1 MLIGPP
7 RGCPFKAMRFPL
19 KKFQDCAP
27 KAVPPA
33 HQPHRSRSCDLWL
46 GSPSANYCVWKE
58 PEHGQKRN
66 KAFRLLERKR
76 NSLPVSLHILP
87 KSEPEVEPTIWRQ
100 PSGRHFTAHSDPGL
114 EISLMSKWR
123 WGEVVVEIN
132 CLSLVSAVQ
141 KTSSV
146 QPSFWKSVSQGQ
158 WIHPFSSPP
167 SYIWFNRERRGAQTE
182 LWGSV
187 L

>member
-1 MLIGPP
+1 MNVSQGWSQLLETYVSVNVILMLIGPP
-7 RGCPFKAMRFPL
+7 RGCPSKAMWFPL

-76 NSLPVSLHILP
+76 HSLPVSLHSSQEWTRSRTNHLTTAI
-87 KSEPEVEPTIWRQ
+87 RQ
-100 PSGRHFTAHSDPGL
+100 TLHGSLRPQAGNFSDDQVKMGGSGCG
-114 EISLMSKWR
+114 
-123 WGEVVVEIN
+123 N
-132 CLSLVSAVQ
+132 
-141 KTSSV
+141 
-146 QPSFWKSVSQGQ
+146 
-158 WIHPFSSPP
+158 
-167 SYIWFNRERRGAQTE
+167 
-182 LWGSV
+182 
-187 L
+187 